1 MLTIAPASCTD
12 KAFQEDRIMRLAKVS
27 KDGQTGLAVDTG
39 EDIKVLFGDSAL
51 CDLDALVAEGGNA
64 LTEAGTKVLS
74 AGTSV
79 AMDDL
84 TFLPPLVK
92 APKIICL
99 GLNYKDHAAEGGFQV
114 PEFPTVFGRF
124 NSSLIGHGAPIIKPE
139 CSDQLD
145 YEGEL
150 IAVLGKG
157 GKDISKEDALSHVV
171 AYSVFND
178 GSIRDYQ
185 LKTPQWTVGKNF
197 DDTGAFGPWLVT
209 ADELPAGGA
218 GLKIE
223 TRLNGQVVQSANTSD
238 MVFDVVDTIALLS
251 TCFTLEVGD
260 ILVMGTP
267 SGIGLARNPPLFM
280 KDGDVCEVEI
290 EKVGL
295 LVNPI
300 KAA

>member
-1 MLTIAPASCTD
+1 
-12 KAFQEDRIMRLAKVS
+12 MRVAKVS
-27 KDGQTGLAVDTG
+27 RGGRIGVAVKTNAGIKAVFGDTG
-39 EDIKVLFGDSAL
+39 SS
-51 CDLDALVAEGGNA
+51 DLDALIASGIGLEKVAEA
-64 LTEAGTKVLS
+64 ATAGED
-74 AGTSV
+74 V
-79 AMDDL
+79 AEDDL

-114 PEFPTVFGRF
+114 PEFPTIFARF
-124 NSSLIGHGAPIIKPE
+124 SSSLIGHGAPIIKPSF
-139 CSDQLD
+139 SDQLD

-150 IAVLGKG
+150 VAVIGKG
-157 GKDISKEDALSHVV
+157 GKNIAKDAALDHVV

-178 GSIRDYQ
+178 GSVRDYQ
-185 LKTPQWTVGKNF
+185 MKTPQWTAGKNF

-209 ADELPAGGA
+209 PDELPAGA
-218 GLKIE
+218 TGLKIE
-223 TRLNGQVVQSANTSD
+223 TRLNGQTVQSASTSD
-238 MVFDVVDTIALLS
+238 MVFDVADTISLLS
-251 TCFTLEVGD
+251 TFLTLEAGD
-260 ILVMGTP
+260 VLVMGTP
-267 SGIGLARNPPLFM
+267 SGIGLARKPPLFM

>member
-1 MLTIAPASCTD
+1 
-12 KAFQEDRIMRLAKVS
+12 MRLAKVS
-27 KDGQTGLAVDTG
+27 KNGQTGLAVDTG
-39 EDIKVLFGDSAL
+39 AGVKALFGDAAL
-51 CDLDALVAEGGNA
+51 YDLDALIAQGGGA
-64 LTEAGTKVLS
+64 LTQAGYAVV
-74 AGTSV
+74 AGGKDV
-79 AMDDL
+79 AIDDL
-84 TFLPPLVK
+84 TFLPPLIK
-92 APKIICL
+92 APKILCL

-124 NSSLIGHGAPIIKPE
+124 NSSLIGHGTPIIKPP

-145 YEGEL
+145 YEAEMV
-150 IAVLGKG
+150 AVVGKG
-157 GKDISKEDALSHVV
+157 GKDIAKEDALSHIV

-223 TRLNGQVVQSANTSD
+223 TRLNGQTVQSANTSD
-238 MVFDVVDTIALLS
+238 MVFDVVDTVALLS
-251 TCFTLEVGD
+251 TCFTLEAGD
-260 ILVMGTP
+260 VLVMGTP

-290 EKVGL
+290 EKIGL